1 MSLTEVVFWFV
12 FLGGNL
18 GAMFN
23 PTYGVLL
30 YILVYHLNPETQWWG
45 ANVRAFELR
54 TSFLIALS
62 TSIGVLIGWKR
73 FRRGESQFPL
83 MFVLMLAFLLYCFLV
98 SMTGLQPLGSEHS
111 RMRIDKLMRIS
122 IFVFLLI
129 RIVRTT
135 VQFRWLLWSWMAG
148 TIYIGY
154 QAWSGVGG
162 TESGRLSSR
171 LGGADFNQSSGLA
184 AHMVPM
190 TALAGFLFF
199 SSHTKRGRVFALLA
213 AAFAINT
220 IIMTRTRN
228 ALPGLVVLILFGL
241 LRLPKGFR
249 VKCFLGIVVGLL
261 LSMQLTDDAW
271 WTRMSTLKNP
281 GEDRSISLRFDYW
294 NAAVKMAADYPWGV
308 GVGHYRYLVPQYVT
322 GLEIGRSA
330 HSTYFQCLAE
340 LGYPGLLLYLL
351 VIAAAIYHLER
362 ARWSGKNWEAIA
374 DTDPELAA
382 EQRELHLLATANEVA
397 LCGFLVCAAF
407 TSRLWVEGL
416 WVLMAMSCCLQN
428 IASSLECRISA
439 TEGGTREKV
448 QAPALLAGARAF

>member
-12 FLGGNL
+12 FLGGNI

-30 YILVYHLNPETQWWG
+30 YILIYHLNPETQWWG

-62 TSIGVLIGWKR
+62 TSIGTLISWKR

-83 MFVLMLAFLLYCFLV
+83 MYVLMLAFLLYCFLV

-162 TESGRLSSR
+162 MESGRLSSR

-190 TALAGFLFF
+190 TAIAGFLFF

-241 LRLPKGFR
+241 LRLPKGMR
-249 VKCFLGIVVGLL
+249 VKCFMGIAVGLF
-261 LSMQLTDDAW
+261 LSMQLTDDGW
-271 WTRMSTLKNP
+271 WARMATLKNP
-281 GEDRSISLRFDYW
+281 GEDRSISLRFEYW

-308 GVGHYRYLVPQYVT
+308 GVGHYRNLAPKYVT
-322 GLEIGRSA
+322 GLAIGRSA

-340 LGYPGLLLYLL
+340 LGYPGLMLYLL

-374 DTDPELAA
+374 GTDPALATEL
-382 EQRELHLLATANEVA
+382 REVHLLATANEVA

-416 WVLMAMSCCLQN
+416 WILMAMSCCLQN
-428 IASSLECRISA
+428 ITCSLEYRVSA
-439 TEGGTREKV
+439 AEGGTREKV
-448 QAPALLAGARAF
+448 EAPALLAGARAF